1 MTNTSFIGEVNR
13 FSNNDKITPFVSYKV
28 VSMLAPDEHGD
39 VKLYGPH
46 HPKHR
51 YGFSDAAVCKRN
63 KPCTKFEKCSCGF
76 YGYSDINDAIT
87 HWLIQCDGID
97 NSPAAIVQV
106 AFSGQVV
113 VCEKGYRASHQRIQ
127 KVLLSGCCLCSK
139 KADMLAPH
147 NNGDIVPLCNNC
159 AANEPV
165 QPAKRLFGKGKISN
179 ERPAIPAI
187 TFDDFVERQ
196 SPSGF
201 SKMKIGSAS
210 YISEMEKVL
219 SFFEIVPAF
228 QFLPGDKSLIPGNFE
243 EYLSKL
249 NQKDMDKVLSMVSGE
264 MARRMTNGSSDF
276 QQ

>member
-28 VSMLAPDEHGD
+28 VSMLAPDERGD

-51 YGFSDAAVCKRN
+51 YGFSDAAVCKRK
-63 KPCTKFEKCSCGF
+63 KPCTKFEKCVCGF
-76 YGYSDINDAIT
+76 YGYNEIEDAIT
-87 HWLIQCDGID
+87 HWLVQCDGIV
-97 NSPAAIVQV
+97 NSSAVIVQV

-113 VCEKGYRASHQRIQ
+113 VCEKGYRASHQRVQ
-127 KVLLSGCCLCSK
+127 KVILSGCCLCDK
-139 KADMLAPH
+139 NATLLAPH
-147 NNGDIVPLCNNC
+147 KNGDLVPLCDDC
-159 AANEPV
+159 SVNEPV
-165 QPAKRLFGKGKISN
+165 QSAKSLFGESQKQTQ
-179 ERPAIPAI
+179 RPVIPVI

-201 SKMKIGSAS
+201 STMKIGSAS
-210 YISEMEKVL
+210 YISEMDKL
-219 SFFEIVPAF
+219 MKFFETSPAF
-228 QFLPGDKSLIPGNFE
+228 KFLPGNNSRIPSNFE
-243 EYLSKL
+243 EYLTTL
-249 NQKDMDKVLSMVSGE
+249 NQKDMDAMLSMISGE